1 MKSMRINIPKEGSII
16 VLTED
21 WKAKVRSK
29 STAARNLFKSLPN
42 DTAGKAYMR
51 LAGVKSYERVV
62 TIPAGTELEIIY
74 IHPKID
80 AVRLNSVNRNPKY
93 GLIVSVDNASEIE
106 YEPK

>member
-1 MKSMRINIPKEGSII
+1 MRINVPKAGTII

-29 STAARNLFKSLPN
+29 STVARNLFKSLPE

-51 LAGVKSYERVV
+51 LAGVNSYERTV
-62 TIPAGTELEIIY
+62 TIPVGTELKIIY
-74 IHPKID
+74 IHPEID
-80 AVRLNSVNRNPKY
+80 AVRLNSVNHSPEY